1 MARERERIFAAS
13 HSGRTIADLPPC
25 ASAGVTTP
33 ATLDRLATERDLI
46 AERAQDLTRA
56 MTGLDRV
63 VELSSRR
70 AW

>member
-1 MARERERIFAAS
+1 MARERERLFAAS
-13 HSGRTIADLPPC
+13 HSSRTIVDLPPC
-25 ASAGVTTP
+25 ASTGVTTP

-56 MTGLDRV
+56 MTRLDRV